1 MLLRLFPVTF
11 PLQVRIFVF
20 LKPEPILIYV
30 YFTHYLARY
39 LKAKY
44 TSYLCFIAFCVLV
57 YIYVC
62 VFVCLFIYLSLFMFL
77 ILQAKQIL

>member
-1 MLLRLFPVTF
+1 MTF

-62 VFVCLFIYLSLFMFL
+62 MGVCICLLVYLFKFVYVFNPSG
-77 ILQAKQIL
+77 